1 MKSKVKKLI
10 YSLDSCNLTQNLFVI
25 EKSGYILLSAFFPIL
40 DLNGIHLSPVDQNSI
55 KNHFEKNG
63 GYIKYKEVLQH
74 IQINKDLVDPV
85 NSNWLFIRPT
95 GAAHIRKTLNSGNG
109 ALS

>member
-1 MKSKVKKLI
+1 
-10 YSLDSCNLTQNLFVI
+10 
-25 EKSGYILLSAFFPIL
+25 
-40 DLNGIHLSPVDQNSI
+40 VDQNSI

-74 IQINKDLVDPV
+74 IQINKDLEDPV

-95 GAAHIRKTLNSGNG
+95 GAQLRKTLNSGSG
-109 ALS
+109 ALPLMGDN

>member
-1 MKSKVKKLI
+1 M
-10 YSLDSCNLTQNLFVI
+10 
-25 EKSGYILLSAFFPIL
+25 LSAFFPIL

-74 IQINKDLVDPV
+74 IQINKDLVDPL

-95 GAAHIRKTLNSGNG
+95 GGVQLRKPLNSGNAG
-109 ALS
+109 SS